1 MFLKITYPSGSALT
15 FWKEDDGTL
24 HAEEYQRVNRLRDE
38 ENPRMRRVWRRVLT
52 PEQATELRVF
62 LASQGF

>member
-1 MFLKITYPSGSALT
+1 MFMKITYPSGSVLT

-24 HAEEYQRVNRLRDE
+24 RVEEHQPVNRLRDDS
-38 ENPRMRRVWRRVLT
+38 RMRCVWGRTIT
-52 PEQATELRVF
+52 PQQATELRVF